1 MGRSTRGTPSADATP
16 AVGSDADMDPATRK
30 LIAALQAEDL
40 RGSSRPKRER
50 SAPDSYKPPPPGEQG
65 LAKGSD
71 RPAKRDDRRE
81 TRARDAKP
89 SSAPAPAPAPA
100 PTRAKTAPSSA
111 SDRRKS
117 AGEAGAK
124 RSDAGDRS
132 TAAKS
137 SGPWSDKPLP
147 GHRRPAGKEY
157 ERFKHHL
164 NEVWVQ
170 STQRAGGGDHSDH
183 IFKRFDKDGVEMPF
197 ENTGSKG
204 EYLRG
209 NMQPSLR
216 SKKAVEAYLERAAK
230 IAGKAARSAAGGGS
244 KASSAAATTTA
255 AAASEPASAAR
266 GKSESKPADA
276 KPKARSAAAE
286 SATPLEMPKL
296 RKTDASKYNLK
307 LSKED
312 PDTQTKVARAVDAGG
327 KGCHQCTRKTL
338 SMPCRNKRDKGHSC
352 YLNYCDSC
360 YKNFYSYLTPKEMI
374 AKCPRCRETCV
385 CRQCMG
391 NKPLDVNTCRAFAD
405 ADAATMRKHAEYAL
419 DKLGGVLSG
428 IGDQIEAEREAHA
441 ARERPEILPGG
452 TYRLVCDRCSSSI
465 ADGLRNCGTCT
476 SDYCLDCCSEMRVLP
491 HYRAGAHL
499 RPEMLRWD
507 GDERCF
513 EATASA
519 PNAPEAATGSR
530 STPAAA
536 AAARDAA
543 FVKCPNCIDAA
554 DEGLRKYLELLPIVK
569 FNPAKGA
576 DGAKSE
582 SARESEEAA
591 NLKVTEF
598 RQKLR
603 AALATPL
610 TLKVRSVGVT
620 TQRSL
625 AVARAMDDPLSD
637 LHFLSATYGAKA
649 RCSRREEADAL
660 AECVV
665 ADASAAAKSL
675 VEEVF
680 GDEEEADQRER
691 RASRGAS
698 SASAAK
704 RAEAAEAARAPS
716 GQSWRIALERRAGGK
731 DADGDAHARALAQRI
746 EATRPEKPCGHCFG
760 NRGKRGGS
768 VASDACEASA
778 LPNDALPIWGPRSE
792 DVDPSKIGAEAYAR
806 ALRHFQSHWS
816 RGDPV
821 VVRGVRGKYVGCWEP
836 RSITRA
842 MCYSTREENNEVK
855 LMNCDTGKDCIFGVN
870 EFFKAFD
877 SREWFERNIKE
888 PHGHGMLKLRDW
900 PTEDDFKGKLP
911 RHYADFL
918 QMLPFQ
924 EYTNMIDGPLNLS
937 TALPKEWVPPDLG
950 PKSYIAMGRKKE
962 AGAGDSVTKL
972 HQDMSDAVNVL
983 VHLGPSAEEEA
994 EESTRDDEE
1003 FPEGAR
1009 WDIFRREDVP
1019 ALTEWLHWKWNRGEL
1034 ALQKKS
1040 NKRRVKP
1047 ARLNHPIHDQTIF
1060 LTSADLE
1067 SLATDAGVRPWSF
1080 VQRLG
1085 DAVFIPAGCPH
1096 QVRNLRNCLK
1106 VAIDFVSPESMGE
1119 CLSMARQLRG
1129 CGLEDKLQGRAM
1141 AMHAARSAD
1150 ARVHG
1155 ERRTFGA
1162 AQERAMKLADEE
1174 ERAAAEAAP
1183 KRGAPAEEPEWA
1195 EEWNEPAKAKAS
1207 AKASAKPKKEEP
1219 AAAVAAVPPAA
1230 AAAAK
1235 ASKAAAAAA
1244 AKAKRAAEAAEAAAT
1259 TATTAG
1265 VEDDDHD
1272 DVANMLMGLAAGSR
1286 DSPTEG
1292 DAKRKTH
1299 AEERAAPAKKARSK
1313 KVEIVEP
1320 AAPVAPRFTLQGGA
1334 AAADAS
1340 TPASSS
1346 AAAAA
1351 SAAGLHPLL
1360 APNTAMVNPSAAV
1373 FAQLHRDQEFAAQ
1386 LQMQQLNNFQQLN
1399 GYQMLQNMLGSMYP
1413 LNPLGVPGVAPA
1425 APQPPPAVPSAARAP
1440 NVGYVASQPSFFSN
1454 PFGAVGGVTLPPGT
1468 GLVQSAIPT
1477 TEEARMQ
1484 ETREFTT
1491 LYVKNQAEAERRLRE
1506 EPALLRNENIRNFI
1520 AAHRA
1525 HNQQPDPPPTGKFS
1539 G

>member
-1 MGRSTRGTPSADATP
+1 MGRSTRGTPSADPTS
-16 AVGSDADMDPATRK
+16 AVGPDADMDPATRR
-30 LIAALQAEDL
+30 LIAALQAQDL
-40 RGSSRPKRER
+40 AGSSRPKRER

-65 LAKGSD
+65 LAKASD

-89 SSAPAPAPAPA
+89 SSTPAAAPAPA
-100 PTRAKTAPSSA
+100 PTRAKTAPSSV
-111 SDRRKS
+111 SDRRRS

-124 RSDAGDRS
+124 RSDAGERS
-132 TAAKS
+132 STAKS

-147 GHRRPAGKEY
+147 GHRRPSGKEY

-230 IAGKAARSAAGGGS
+230 IAGKAARSAAGRGS
-244 KASSAAATTTA
+244 KASSAAA
-255 AAASEPASAAR
+255 AAASEPASTVR
-266 GKSESKPADA
+266 GKSETKPSDA
-276 KPKARSAAAE
+276 KPKARSAA
-286 SATPLEMPKL
+286 ATPLEMPKL

-307 LSKED
+307 LSKDE
-312 PDTQTKVARAVDAGG
+312 PDTQTKVARVVDVG
-327 KGCHQCTRKTL
+327 
-338 SMPCRNKRDKGHSC
+338 
-352 YLNYCDSC
+352 
-360 YKNFYSYLTPKEMI
+360 
-374 AKCPRCRETCV
+374 V
-385 CRQCMG
+385 CMG

-405 ADAATMRKHAEYAL
+405 TDAATMRTHAEYVL
-419 DKLGGVLSG
+419 EKLAGVISG

-441 ARERPEILPGG
+441 AKERPAILPGG

-465 ADGLRNCGTCT
+465 ADGLRNCETCS
-476 SDYCLDCCSEMRVLP
+476 SDYCLDCCAEMRVLP
-491 HYRAGAHL
+491 HYRAGARL
-499 RPEMLRWD
+499 RPEMFRWD

-519 PNAPEAATGSR
+519 SDGSEAATGSR

-543 FVKCPNCIDAA
+543 FVKCPNCVDAA
-554 DEGLRKYLELLPIVK
+554 DEGLRKSLELLPIVT
-569 FNPAKGA
+569 FNPAKRA

-591 NLKVTEF
+591 NLRVTEF
-598 RQKLR
+598 REKLR

-610 TLKVRSVGVT
+610 ALKVRSVGVT

-625 AVARAMDDPLSD
+625 VVARAMDDPLSD
-637 LHFLSATYGAKA
+637 VHFLSETYGAAA
-649 RCSRREEADAL
+649 RFSRQKEADAL
-660 AECVV
+660 ADRVR
-665 ADASAAAKSL
+665 ADASTAAKSL
-675 VEEVF
+675 VEDVF
-680 GDEEEADQRER
+680 GEEEEADQRER

-716 GQSWRIALERRAGGK
+716 SQSWRIALERRAGGR
-731 DADGDAHARALAQRI
+731 DADADVDGEAHERALARRI
-746 EATRPEKPCGHCFG
+746 ETTRPENPCGRCVG

-768 VASDACEASA
+768 VASDVCEASA
-778 LPNDALPIWGPRSE
+778 LPSDALPIWGPRSE
-792 DVDPSKIGAEAYAR
+792 DVDPSKIGAEAYAQ

-816 RGDPV
+816 RGNPV

-842 MCYSTREENNEVK
+842 MCSTTREENNEVK
-855 LMNCDTGKDCIFGVN
+855 LMNCDTGEDFIFGVN
-870 EFFKAFD
+870 DFFKAFD

-888 PHGHGMLKLRDW
+888 PRGRGMLKLRDW

-911 RHYADFL
+911 RHYVDFL

-937 TALPKEWVPPDLG
+937 TELPKEWVPPDLG

-962 AGAGDSVTKL
+962 AGVGDSVTKL

-994 EESTRDDEE
+994 EESIRDDEE

-1034 ALQKKS
+1034 ALQTTS
-1040 NKRRVKP
+1040 NKRHAKS

-1060 LTSADLE
+1060 LTSADLK

-1141 AMHAARSAD
+1141 AMHAVRAAD

-1155 ERRTFGA
+1155 ERRTFGEA
-1162 AQERAMKLADEE
+1162 HARAMKTADEE
-1174 ERAAAEAAP
+1174 ERAASEAAP
-1183 KRGAPAEEPEWA
+1183 KRGTPAEEQWA
-1195 EEWNEPAKAKAS
+1195 EEWNEPTKAKAS
-1207 AKASAKPKKEEP
+1207 AKASAKPKKEEVV
-1219 AAAVAAVPPAA
+1219 AAVAAAPPAA

-1244 AKAKRAAEAAEAAAT
+1244 AKAKRAAEAAEAAAA

-1292 DAKRKTH
+1292 DAKRKTQ
-1299 AEERAAPAKKARSK
+1299 AEDRAAPAKKARSK
-1313 KVEIVEP
+1313 KVEAVEP
-1320 AAPVAPRFTLQGGA
+1320 A
-1334 AAADAS
+1334 
-1340 TPASSS
+1340 

-1351 SAAGLHPLL
+1351 SAAALHPLL
-1360 APNTAMVNPSAAV
+1360 ATNAAMVAPSTAV
-1373 FAQLHRDQEFAAQ
+1373 FAQLHREQAVAAQ
-1386 LQMQQLNNFQQLN
+1386 LQMQQINN
-1399 GYQMLQNMLGSMYP
+1399 YQMIQNPMGMYSQNQ
-1413 LNPLGVPGVAPA
+1413 LAVPGMAPA
-1425 APQPPPAVPSAARAP
+1425 APQAPPAAPSAPRAP
-1440 NVGYVASQPSFFSN
+1440 NVGFGVSQPSFFSN
-1454 PFGAVGGVTLPPGT
+1454 PFGTIGGVTLPPGT
-1468 GLVQSAIPT
+1468 GLAQPSIPT
-1477 TEEARMQ
+1477 TEEAWIQ

-1491 LYVKNQAEAERRLRE
+1491 LYVKNQAEAERRLQM

>member
-1 MGRSTRGTPSADATP
+1 M
-16 AVGSDADMDPATRK
+16 
-30 LIAALQAEDL
+30 
-40 RGSSRPKRER
+40 
-50 SAPDSYKPPPPGEQG
+50 
-65 LAKGSD
+65 
-71 RPAKRDDRRE
+71 
-81 TRARDAKP
+81 
-89 SSAPAPAPAPA
+89 
-100 PTRAKTAPSSA
+100 
-111 SDRRKS
+111 SDRRRS

-124 RSDAGDRS
+124 RSDAGERS
-132 TAAKS
+132 STAKS

-147 GHRRPAGKEY
+147 GHRRPSGKEY

-244 KASSAAATTTA
+244 KASSAAA
-255 AAASEPASAAR
+255 AAASEPASTVR
-266 GKSESKPADA
+266 GKSETKPSDA
-276 KPKARSAAAE
+276 KPKARSAAAT
-286 SATPLEMPKL
+286 SLEMPKL

-307 LSKED
+307 LSKDE
-312 PDTQTKVARAVDAGG
+312 PDTQTKVARVVDVGG
-327 KGCHQCTRKTL
+327 KGCHQCSRKTL
-338 SMPCRNKRDKGHSC
+338 SMPCRNNRDKGHSC
-352 YLNYCDSC
+352 FLNYCDSC
-360 YKNFYSYLTPKEMI
+360 YRNFYSYLTPKEMI

-385 CRQCMG
+385 CRVCMG

-405 ADAATMRKHAEYAL
+405 ADAATTRTHAEYVL
-419 DKLGGVLSG
+419 EKLAGVLSC
-428 IGDQIEAEREAHA
+428 IGNQIEAEREAHA
-441 ARERPEILPGG
+441 AKERPAILPGG

-465 ADGLRNCGTCT
+465 ADGLRNCETCS
-476 SDYCLDCCSEMRVLP
+476 SDYCLDCCAEMRVLP
-491 HYRAGAHL
+491 HYRAGARL
-499 RPEMLRWD
+499 RPEMFRWD

-519 PNAPEAATGSR
+519 SDGSEAVTGSR

-554 DEGLRKYLELLPIVK
+554 DEGLRKYLKLLPIVK
-569 FNPAKGA
+569 FNPAKRA

-591 NLKVTEF
+591 NLRVTEF
-598 RQKLR
+598 REKLR

-610 TLKVRSVGVT
+610 ALKVRSVGVT

-625 AVARAMDDPLSD
+625 VVARAMDDPLSD
-637 LHFLSATYGAKA
+637 VHFLSETYGAAA
-649 RCSRREEADAL
+649 RFSRQKEADAL
-660 AECVV
+660 ANRVR
-665 ADASAAAKSL
+665 ADASTAAKSL
-675 VEEVF
+675 VEDVF
-680 GDEEEADQRER
+680 GEEEEADQRER

-731 DADGDAHARALAQRI
+731 DADADADRGAHERALAQRI
-746 EATRPEKPCGHCFG
+746 ETTRPENPCGRCIG

-768 VASDACEASA
+768 VASDVCEALA
-778 LPNDALPIWGPRSE
+778 LPSDALPIWGPRSE
-792 DVDPSKIGAEAYAR
+792 DVDPSKIGAEAYAQ

-842 MCYSTREENNEVK
+842 MCSTTREENNEVK
-855 LMNCDTGKDCIFGVN
+855 LMNCETGEDFIFGVN
-870 EFFKAFD
+870 DFFKAFD

-888 PHGHGMLKLRDW
+888 PRGHGMLKLRDW

-911 RHYADFL
+911 RHYVDFL

-937 TALPKEWVPPDLG
+937 TELPKEWVPPDLG

-962 AGAGDSVTKL
+962 AGVGDSVTKL

-994 EESTRDDEE
+994 EESIRDDEE

-1040 NKRRVKP
+1040 NKRHAKS

-1060 LTSADLE
+1060 LTSADLK

-1119 CLSMARQLRG
+1119 CLSMAQQLRR

-1141 AMHAARSAD
+1141 AMHAARAAD

-1183 KRGAPAEEPEWA
+1183 KRGAPAEEQWA
-1195 EEWNEPAKAKAS
+1195 EEWNEPAK

-1244 AKAKRAAEAAEAAAT
+1244 AKAKRAAEAAEAAAA

-1320 AAPVAPRFTLQGGA
+1320 AAPVAPRFTLHGA

-1340 TPASSS
+1340 TAA

-1360 APNTAMVNPSAAV
+1360 APNAAMVNPSAAV
-1373 FAQLHRDQEFAAQ
+1373 FAQLHRDQAVAAQ
-1386 LQMQQLNNFQQLN
+1386 LQMQQINNYHQLKN
-1399 GYQMLQNMLGSMYP
+1399 YQMIQNLMGMYSQ
-1413 LNPLGVPGVAPA
+1413 NQFAVPGMAPA
-1425 APQPPPAVPSAARAP
+1425 APQPPPAVPSAPRAP
-1440 NVGYVASQPSFFSN
+1440 NVGFGVSQPSFFSN
-1454 PFGAVGGVTLPPGT
+1454 PFGTIGGVTLPPGT
-1468 GLVQSAIPT
+1468 GLAQPAIPT